1 MGAWGLGDGN
11 PFGGTLLGNVF
22 IFTDG
27 MQSFPYPGG
36 EESSLM
42 DNCEVNLGRLPY
54 AKKKVLWLE

>member
-1 MGAWGLGDGN
+1 MNEQKMEILLED
-11 PFGGTLLGNVF
+11 TLLSNVF

-42 DNCEVNLGRLPY
+42 EIGCDALTD
-54 AKKKVLWLE
+54 